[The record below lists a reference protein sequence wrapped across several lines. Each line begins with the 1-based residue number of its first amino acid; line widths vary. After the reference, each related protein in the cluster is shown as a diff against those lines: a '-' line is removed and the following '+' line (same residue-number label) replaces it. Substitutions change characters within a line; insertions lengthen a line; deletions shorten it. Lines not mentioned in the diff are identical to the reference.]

1 MTNTTLTPDQA
12 RALVKAK
19 GTKFATVRF
28 IKKDG
33 SERRINGL
41 FRAAKHILGTGRATP
56 DHLIAIWS
64 PKEGWRSFDVTRVV
78 EVR

>member
-1 MTNTTLTPDQA
+1 MPLTPTEA
-12 RALVKAK
+12 RALVTAK

-33 SERRINGL
+33 TERTINGL
-41 FRAAKHILGTGRATP
+41 FAPASKILGTGRPTP
-56 DHLIAIWS
+56 AHLIPIWS
-64 PKEGWRSFDVTRVV
+64 PRDGWRSFDVTRVV